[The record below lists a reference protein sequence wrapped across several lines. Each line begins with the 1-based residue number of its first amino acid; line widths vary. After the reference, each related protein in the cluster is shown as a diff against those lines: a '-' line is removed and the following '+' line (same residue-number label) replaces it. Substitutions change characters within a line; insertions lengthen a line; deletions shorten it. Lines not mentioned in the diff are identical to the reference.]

1 VNLGSKNDFCRDDNY
16 FKALVDASPEI
27 ITIIDPELTILYAN
41 TTVRKLLG
49 LDPDSLVGRKIQDY
63 VHADDYSILVEAS
76 RKVLAGEAVKTSVL
90 RVVHSDGSW
99 RWLECHGI
107 LVVDS
112 QGQKRLVVHA
122 SDITDHQA
130 AESALELANKKL
142 NILGSATR
150 HDVLNSLTGLFGY
163 LELAQS
169 KTKDEVLLRYITRAR
184 AASEVVK
191 KQMEFTKL
199 YQEIGSKGPNWI
211 NVEQTIRGMLGSL
224 SRNDVSITIDIEA
237 IEVYADPMI
246 ERVFYNLLE
255 NSLRHGEHVR
265 NIAVSSQSVDG
276 NMKIVFQ
283 DDGKGVV
290 AEEKEL
296 IFKRGY
302 GKNTGYGLYM
312 TVEVL
317 GITGLSIVE
326 NGTPGKGARFEIT
339 IPAGK
344 YRRSG

>member
-1 VNLGSKNDFCRDDNY
+1 LGSKNDFCRDDNY
-16 FKALVDASPEI
+16 FTALVDDSPDI
-27 ITIIDPELTILYAN
+27 ITIIDPDMNILFAN
-41 TTVRKLLG
+41 ATVKKVLG
-49 LDPDSLVGRKIQDY
+49 RDPMSFTGKKIQDY
-63 VHADDYSILVEAS
+63 IHVDDVPLLVD
-76 RKVLAGEAVKTSVL
+76 AVTRMMTGGAVRTTIL
-90 RVVHSDGSW
+90 RVVHSDRSW
-99 RWLECHGI
+99 RWFECHGI
-107 LVVDS
+107 LVIDS

-122 SDITDHQA
+122 SDITDHQE

-163 LELAQS
+163 LELAQT
-169 KTKDEVLLRYITRAR
+169 KTHDEIILRYIQKAR

-199 YQEIGSKGPNWI
+199 YQEIGSKRPDWI
-211 NVEQTIRGMLGSL
+211 NVEQTIRSMLGSL
-224 SRNDVSITIDIEA
+224 SRSDVSIGIEVEG

-255 NSLRHGEHVR
+255 NSLRHGERVR
-265 NIAVSSQSVDG
+265 KITVCNQLEDRS
-276 NMKIVFQ
+276 MKLIFQ
-283 DDGKGVV
+283 DDGKGVIT
-290 AEEKEL
+290 EEKEV